1 MGVWSTG
8 VLGNDSAE
16 DWLDEFLIDPELEVI
31 EEAISAVTSGNDYI
45 EADEASAC
53 LAACEVLARINGH
66 PPSQPV
72 GTEELDEWIQENP
85 QSVPEELLRLAIE
98 SIDKILGPNSE
109 LRELWEDEDQG
120 EDWTAALIDLKQRV
134 AASSSTG

>member
-1 MGVWSTG
+1 MGAWSEG
-8 VLGNDSAE
+8 VFGNDSAE
-16 DWLDEFLIDPELEVI
+16 DWLDEFLIDPELDVI
-31 EEAISAVTSGNDYI
+31 REAISAVTSGDDSI
-45 EADEASAC
+45 EADEANAC
-53 LAACEVLARINGH
+53 LAACEVLARISGH
-66 PPSQPV
+66 PSRQPV

-120 EDWTAALIDLKQRV
+120 EDWTAAVVDLKQRV

>member
-31 EEAISAVTSGNDYI
+31 EEAISAVTSGDDYI

-53 LAACEVLARINGH
+53 LAACEVLARINGR